1 MVETVRSTDGTPIAC
16 EQTGTGPAL
25 VLTVGALCSRRSIDT
40 LVSQLQDGFTVYSYD
55 RRGRGDSG
63 NTAPY
68 SVDRE
73 VEDLHAVLDAAGG
86 TAYLYGHSSG
96 GILALYAAEDT
107 PGFTKVAVY
116 EPPFCTEAKPGFAE
130 HLDKLL
136 AEGRRD
142 DAVADW
148 MRNTGAPFDEEWKY
162 APFWP
167 TLIALADTLPYDL
180 ALTRDAT
187 VPAQRFAHIAADTV
201 AFYGGESPAW
211 ALKSAT
217 AVATAIAGAR
227 IEAIPGQ
234 GHPVAHEVIVPVL
247 VDFFKQ

>member
-1 MVETVRSTDGTPIAC
+1 MVETVRSTDGTPIAF
-16 EQTGTGPAL
+16 ERAGRGPAL
-25 VLTVGALCSRRSIDT
+25 ILTVGALCSRRSVDT
-40 LVSQLQDGFTVYSYD
+40 LVSQLRDGFTVYSYD

-73 VEDLHAVLDAAGG
+73 VEDLHAVLNAAGG
-86 TAYLYGHSSG
+86 TASLYGHSSG
-96 GILALYAAEDT
+96 GILALNAAVNT
-107 PGFTKVAVY
+107 QAFTKVAVY
-116 EPPFCTEAKPGFAE
+116 EPPFCTDQKPGFAKNLE
-130 HLDKLL
+130 ELL

-148 MRNTGAPFDEEWKY
+148 IRNTGAPFDDGWKH

-167 TLIALADTLPYDL
+167 SLTALADTLPYDL
-180 ALTRDAT
+180 ALTGDAT
-187 VPAQRFAHIAADTV
+187 VPTERFAGISANTL

-211 ALKSAT
+211 ALESAT
-217 AVATAIAGAR
+217 AVAKAIAGAR

-234 GHPVAHEVIVPVL
+234 GHPVAHEVIGPAL
-247 VDFFKQ
+247 VEFFRQ